1 MAKNYKAFDEV
12 VGMFETACNE
22 HLAINTF
29 HFGTIDKL
37 DSSSQNIQYPYV
49 FLRPMSSAGLQQD
62 ADGISAGIRQLQFEM
77 YSLDIPKL
85 TESDYLG
92 VMADTEQ
99 YVYDIISYFNLGAQ
113 QQNLFVSLTNITP
126 VNEAFNDRVYGWV
139 ALVSYNENGVYNFCD
154 FPSV

>member
-12 VGMFETACNE
+12 VNMFETACNE
-22 HLAINTF
+22 HLAVNTF
-29 HFGTIDKL
+29 HYGTIDKL
-37 DSSSQNIQYPYV
+37 DSSSQNVQYPYV

-62 ADGISAGIRQLQFEM
+62 ANGRSAGTRQLQFEM

-99 YVYDIISYFNLGAQ
+99 YIYDIISYFTLGSQ
-113 QQNLFVSLTNITP
+113 QQELYVNLTNITP

-139 ALVSYNENGVYNFCD
+139 ALITYTEEGVYNFCD
-154 FPSV
+154 YPKQ